1 CGRRACRGR
10 LMVPDGNC
18 ELDDLHLHTPTVN
31 AQARHCHWQGEP
43 PGTGAARVQEHD
55 TVSAIDSRTVRVA
68 GDDDVKLCC
77 RGVEIELTQIVEHV
91 EDDATDLDNLRRRKR
106 DRPGAI
112 VVVAAYG
119 NHRCDLPQ
127 RVQHLGAA
135 DVAGVD
141 DQLRARQRYG
151 R

>member
-1 CGRRACRGR
+1 
-10 LMVPDGNC
+10 MVPNGNC

-77 RGVEIELTQIVEHV
+77 RGVEIELTQI
-91 EDDATDLDNLRRRKR
+91 DQPTM
-106 DRPGAI
+106 I
-112 VVVAAYG
+112 I
-119 NHRCDLPQ
+119 
-127 RVQHLGAA
+127 LGEQ
-135 DVAGVD
+135 DHFLT
-141 DQLRARQRYG
+141 QRARDKPAPERLAEEIPGCRLVRLPAVG
-151 R
+151 RLVPEESPETLINLVLDFDGASATR